1 MAQMI
6 ARRYAY
12 AFFDVSKQ
20 QNKVKEYYDEL
31 NKAIE
36 ILQMDKVKRIFKNK
50 SIDKT
55 KKIEFV
61 EQILKDTDNEVV
73 NFIKII
79 ISKHR
84 EDLIEDIGNEFKN
97 LYKEFFNIKDVKVV
111 SAYPLKEE
119 VLKKLKEKLEEKLGK
134 HINIEPVVDKTILGG
149 LKLIIGN
156 TIIDGSI
163 KARFAALLKN
173 MQQAV

>member
-1 MAQMI
+1 MAQII
-6 ARRYAY
+6 AKRYAY
-12 AFFDVSKQ
+12 AFFDVAKQ
-20 QNKVKEYYDEL
+20 QNKVKEYYEEL

-36 ILQMDKVKRIFKNK
+36 ILQVDKVKRIFKNK

-61 EQILKDTDNEVV
+61 EQILKDTDREVI

-84 EDLIEDIGNEFKN
+84 EDLIEDIGKEFKN
-97 LYKEFFNIKDVKVV
+97 LYKEYFNITDVKVV

-119 VLKKLKEKLEEKLGK
+119 VLQKLQEKLEKKLGK
-134 HINIEPVVDKTILGG
+134 HINIEPIVDKSILGG

-156 TIIDGSI
+156 TIIDGSV
-163 KARFAALLKN
+163 KARLTALLKN